1 MRAVVRDW
9 QPKNRIT
16 TPLAGTPSYVNSGII
31 KAVMKSDEKISVA
44 QIDYQEFDEENFQ
57 YVISPYWEIIDG
69 LPASVF
75 QGIPGI
81 DMDLRLE
88 KYYRVNY
95 IPTFIT
101 ERTPSE
107 NREDLWELLETV
119 GLDYYDRF
127 EWLIRTTMRAANDN
141 LIVERRRK
149 SQVTEQFTA
158 GKWSALQYGDCVI
171 VDSLESIADTNAGY
185 SDVIFK
191 ALTTG
196 VDILNQRGEVL
207 VDINTRAAMVPI
219 VVTQRI
225 IAHREYK
232 VNRKDGIEKAKK
244 EGKYTGRKPI
254 EVDETVLKQ
263 VNEELKA
270 GLITVEEAMK
280 RVKISSKST
289 FYRKVRAL
297 ERLCAYEKRITECN
311 CGGSTNIDSHIK

>member
-1 MRAVVRDW
+1 MRAVVSDW
-9 QPKNRIT
+9 QPRNRIT
-16 TPLAGTPSYVNSGII
+16 TPLAGNPSYVNSGII
-31 KAVMKSDEKISVA
+31 KAVMKSGEKISVA

-88 KYYRVNY
+88 RYYRVNY
-95 IPTFIT
+95 IPTFIA

-107 NREDLWELLETV
+107 NREDLWDILESV

-127 EWLIRTTMRAANDN
+127 EWLLRTTMRSANDN
-141 LIVERRRK
+141 LIVERRRT
-149 SQVTEQFTA
+149 SQVVEKFTS
-158 GKWSALQYGDCVI
+158 GILSTLQYGDRII
-171 VDSLESIADTNAGY
+171 VDSMESIADTTAGFV
-185 SDVIFK
+185 DGIFTVI
-191 ALTTG
+191 TNG
-196 VDILNQRGEVL
+196 VDIIDQSGQIL
-207 VDINTRAAMVPI
+207 VDTMTRAAMVPI

-225 IAHREYK
+225 IARREHALHR
-232 VNRKDGIEKAKK
+232 RTGIEQAKK

-254 EVDETVLKQ
+254 EVDEKVLRQ
-263 VNEELKA
+263 VNQELKA

-280 RVKISSKST
+280 RTKIASKST

-297 ERLCAYEKRITECN
+297 NRRSTYEN
-311 CGGSTNIDSHIK
+311 